1 MINFAGTSFETE
13 TQYKMIRDLL
23 FTGVFD
29 VEFTKINGELRTL
42 SCTLNSEI
50 LPKTDQVKEV
60 AEPKTPDFE
69 TISVWVPELKSWRS
83 FKTMNVIS
91 VKVPENVGN

>member
-1 MINFAGTSFETE
+1 MINFASTSFEIE

-23 FTGVFD
+23 FTGVFE
-29 VEFTKINGELRTL
+29 VEFTKINGDLRTIG
-42 SCTLNSEI
+42 CTLNPEI
-50 LPKTDQVKEV
+50 LPKSDQVKEATESKV
-60 AEPKTPDFE
+60 PDFE

-83 FKTMNVIS
+83 FKTMNVIT

>member
-1 MINFAGTSFETE
+1 MINFAGTSFEIE

-29 VEFTKINGELRTL
+29 VEFTKINGDLRTL
-42 SCTLNSEI
+42 SCTLSPEI
-50 LPKTDQVKEV
+50 LPKTDQVKE
-60 AEPKTPDFE
+60 ATEPKVPDFE

-83 FKTMNVIS
+83 FKTMNVIT
-91 VKVPENVGN
+91 VKVPENVGS

>member
-1 MINFAGTSFETE
+1 MINFAGTSFEIE

-29 VEFTKINGELRTL
+29 VEFTKINGDLRTL
-42 SCTLNSEI
+42 SCTLNPEI

-60 AEPKTPDFE
+60 TEPKVPDFE
-69 TISVWVPELKSWRS
+69 TISVWVPELRAWRS
-83 FKTMNVIS
+83 FKTMNVIT
-91 VKVPENVGN
+91 VKIPENVGN